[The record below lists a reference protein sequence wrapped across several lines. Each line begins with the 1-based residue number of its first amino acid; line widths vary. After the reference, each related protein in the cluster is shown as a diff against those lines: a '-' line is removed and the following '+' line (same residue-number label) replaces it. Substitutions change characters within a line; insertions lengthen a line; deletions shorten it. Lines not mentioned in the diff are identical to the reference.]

1 MFISKGYD
9 TVLILLADRFNELF
23 AINTTVRLRSADI
36 QVVLVGLTAG
46 LLHGQQGITIRPDLS
61 LSQLLLQEA
70 HPAGQLL
77 ILCGDQECVSTL
89 LVDPRVHQLISSVLD
104 AGGQVT
110 SPSPLLKEV
119 LTATGRLRLHQAGQL
134 LPPGEPVAPE
144 FTGTVLPPAG
154 VGEYEPT
161 AGPTLS
167 AGSTVQF

>member
-1 MFISKGYD
+1 MFSSKAYD
-9 TVLILLADRFNELF
+9 RVLILLANRFNELS
-23 AINTTVRLRSADI
+23 AIDTAIRLRKAEVH
-36 QVVLVGLTAG
+36 VVLVGLTAG
-46 LLHGQQGITIRPDLS
+46 VLLGQQGIAIRPDLS

-77 ILCGDQECVSTL
+77 ILCGDQECISTL
-89 LVDPRVHQLISSVLD
+89 LVDPRVHQLITGVLD

-134 LPPGEPVAPE
+134 LPPGELVVIE
-144 FTGTVLPPAG
+144 STGQVLPPAG
-154 VGEYEPT
+154 AGECEPKVGPIM
-161 AGPTLS
+161 P